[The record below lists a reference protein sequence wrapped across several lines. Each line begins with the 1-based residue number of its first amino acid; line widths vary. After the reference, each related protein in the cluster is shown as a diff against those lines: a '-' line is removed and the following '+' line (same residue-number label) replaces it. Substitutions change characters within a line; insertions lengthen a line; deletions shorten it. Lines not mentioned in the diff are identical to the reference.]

1 MSFTLNPFPDQ
12 APGGGQDSGPGVVY
26 VQGPPGNNGLSAYQ
40 IAVRDGFS
48 GSETQWLASLHGA
61 TGNTGNTGP
70 AIELQVSGGHVQYR
84 AVGSNS
90 WNNLI
95 AVSSLVGA
103 TGLAGS
109 NGSPGASVNLQV
121 SGGYIQWQHTGDSS
135 WTNLIAISSLQGAP
149 GSNGASV
156 NLQVAGGYIQWQ
168 HVGDLS
174 WNNLIAVSSLVGA
187 TGATGTAGSNGS
199 PGAAGASVNLQVAG
213 GYIQWQHVGD
223 SSWTNLI
230 AVSSLVGATGATGA
244 TGPAG
249 SDASVTSSNVIAG
262 LGYTPLRPSNNLSDI
277 ANAATA
283 RTNLGLGTA
292 STQASTAFDVAGA
305 ASMVQA
311 ASLQKSSNLSDVANV
326 VTARTNLGLGT
337 AATQS
342 STAFDAA
349 GSASTA
355 QAYSIQRSN
364 HTGSQAISTITGL
377 QTALDGKQASG
388 TYATLVSGTVPSSQ
402 LPSYVD
408 DVLEYA
414 NLAGFPSSGE
424 TGKIYVDKATNKIYR
439 WSGSTYIEI
448 SPSPGSTDSVT
459 EGSTNLYFTAAR
471 AVSALTS
478 TLSSYATSSAVTSAI
493 NALSSVYT
501 TTAAVASQIST
512 ALSGYATQSWVTA
525 QGFSTSLGVSSAIS
539 SAISALGLGTAS
551 THAATDFDA
560 AGAAASAQT
569 AAESYASGLVSN
581 ITPLFPL
588 GSSAISSG
596 GQYPTNYTIQDQSGN
611 IIGYINL
618 SYDGNNRITGIAC
631 TDASSTS
638 LTHGNWTISYDGSG
652 NLASVVCT
660 N

>member
-1 MSFTLNPFPDQ
+1 MSDTINVTVNP
-12 APGGGQDSGPGVVY
+12 
-26 VQGPPGNNGLSAYQ
+26 
-40 IAVRDGFS
+40 
-48 GSETQWLASLHGA
+48 
-61 TGNTGNTGP
+61 TGP
-70 AIELQVSGGHVQYR
+70 VIDAVVQSGG
-84 AVGSNS
+84 VGP
-90 WNNLI
+90 
-95 AVSSLVGA
+95 VGPA
-103 TGLAGS
+103 
-109 NGSPGASVNLQV
+109 GSPGSA
-121 SGGYIQWQHTGDSS
+121 
-135 WTNLIAISSLQGAP
+135 
-149 GSNGASV
+149 GASV

-168 HVGDLS
+168 HVGDSS
-174 WNNLIAVSSLVGA
+174 WNNLISVSSLVGA
-187 TGATGTAGSNGS
+187 TGSAGATGPAGSNGS
-199 PGAAGASVNLQVAG
+199 PGAAGASVNLQVSGGYIQWQHQGDSFWSNLIAVSSLQGAAGSNGQNGSNGASVNLQVSGGYIQWQHQGDSTWTNLIAISSLIGATGATGAAGSNGSPGAAGASVNLQVSG

-244 TGPAG
+244 AGPAG
-249 SDASVTSSNVIAG
+249 SDASVTSSNVITA
-262 LGYTPLRPSNNLSDI
+262 LGYTPLRPSNNLSD
-277 ANAATA
+277 
-283 RTNLGLGTA
+283 
-292 STQASTAFDVAGA
+292 
-305 ASMVQA
+305 
-311 ASLQKSSNLSDVANV
+311 VANV
-326 VTARTNLGLGT
+326 ATARTNLGLGT

-355 QAYSIQRSN
+355 QAYAIQRAN
-364 HTGSQAISTITGL
+364 HTGTQAISTVTGL
-377 QTALDGKQASG
+377 QSALDGKQAAG

-414 NLAGFPSSGE
+414 NLAGFPGSGE

-459 EGSTNLYFTAAR
+459 EGSINLYFTAAR
-471 AVSALTS
+471 AISALTS
-478 TLSSYATSSAVTSAI
+478 TLSNYATSSAVTSAI

-501 TTAAVASQIST
+501 TTSAVASQITS
-512 ALSGYATQSWVTA
+512 ALSGYATQSWVTS
-525 QGFSTSLGVSSAIS
+525 QGFFTSSGVSSAIS
-539 SAISALGLGTAS
+539 SAISSLGLGTAA
-551 THAATDFDA
+551 THSASDFDA